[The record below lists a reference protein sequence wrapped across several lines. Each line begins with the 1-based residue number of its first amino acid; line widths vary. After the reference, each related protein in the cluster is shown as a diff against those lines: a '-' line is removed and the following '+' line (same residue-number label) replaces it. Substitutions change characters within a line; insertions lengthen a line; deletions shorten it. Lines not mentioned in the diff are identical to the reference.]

1 MGKLKPFFQEA
12 RQEFNRINWPT
23 VKETI
28 NLTVV
33 VILMSIGVAAFLGAV
48 DYGLSY
54 LLEILIQFKV

>member
-1 MGKLKPFFQEA
+1 MGQLKLFFQEA
-12 RQEFNRINWPT
+12 KQEFNRINWPT
-23 VKETI
+23 VKEAT

-54 LLEILIQFKV
+54 LLENFLL